1 MELFN
6 RLGNQYLKRRLSDVD
21 KMKENP
27 LRTQAKVLEDLL
39 EKGKRTAYG
48 QKYGFSG
55 ISNPSD
61 FKEKVPVVNYNDLTS
76 YIERAMQGE
85 KNVLWPG
92 RMENFAK
99 SSGTTDSRSKLIPV
113 SEEGLK
119 NCHYLGGRDMLAIYL
134 RNNPHSKL
142 ISGKNIS
149 IGGSQEGS
157 PGIGEKHYYT
167 GNISAIVMK
176 NLPFWAQLGRTPGL
190 KVALMNDWEKKLQ
203 AITEIT
209 SRQKITSLAGSPM
222 WILLLLQH
230 IQKEQKFKD
239 VREVWP
245 HLEVF
250 FHGSVSF
257 APYKPLFEELDG
269 SGSLRYQEI
278 YNATEGFF
286 GIQDLTDDTSMLLM
300 LNYGVFYEFIPEEN
314 FSDEFPETVALS
326 EVKTG
331 RKYSLVI
338 STNSGLWRYKI
349 GDSIKFTSL
358 DPFRFKI
365 MGRTKHCLNVFG
377 EDLFSE
383 QGEAAIAKTCKRTG
397 ALMNNFTVA
406 PFFYSQGEKGYHEWV
421 VEFRKSP
428 DRLEEFAG
436 ILDEE
441 LCALND
447 DYRQKRKADTAI
459 DKPVVREVPEGTFYQ
474 WLKSKEKLGGQ
485 HKIPTM
491 SNNRQFVEEILNSLK
506 PCLKKS

>member
-1 MELFN
+1 MGLFN
-6 RLGNQYLKRRLSDVD
+6 RLGNQYLKRRLSSIDE
-21 KMKENP
+21 MKENP
-27 LRTQAKVLEDLL
+27 LKAQAKVLTELL
-39 EKGKRTAYG
+39 KRGKGTVYG
-48 QKYGFSG
+48 QKHNFSG
-55 ISNPSD
+55 ISSPGD
-61 FKEKVPVVNYNDLTS
+61 FREKVPVVNYNELTPF
-76 YIERAMQGE
+76 IHRAMQGE

-99 SSGTTDSRSKLIPV
+99 SSGTTESSSKLIPV

-134 RNNPHSKL
+134 RNHPDSKL
-142 ISGKNIS
+142 ITGKNLS

-157 PGIGEKHYYT
+157 PVAGKNNFYT

-190 KVALMNDWEKKLQ
+190 KVALMNDWEKKLE
-203 AITEIT
+203 AITAIT
-209 SRQKITSLAGSPM
+209 SQQKITSLAGSPM
-222 WILLLLQH
+222 WMLLLLQH

-239 VREVWP
+239 IREVWP

-269 SGSLRYQEI
+269 AGTLRYQEI

-300 LNYGVFYEFIPEEN
+300 LNYGIFYEFIPEED
-314 FSDEFPETVALS
+314 FSDESPETLLLS

-358 DPFRFKI
+358 NPFRFKI

-377 EDLFSE
+377 EDLFAE
-383 QGEAAIAKTCKRTG
+383 QGEAALAKACKRTG
-397 ALMNNFTVA
+397 TLMSNFTVA

-421 VEFRKSP
+421 VEFKKPPARP
-428 DRLEEFAG
+428 EEFAK

-441 LCALND
+441 LCNLNE

-485 HKIPTM
+485 HKIPAM
-491 SNNRQFVEEILNSLK
+491 SNNRQFVEEILSSLRTV
-506 PCLKKS
+506 S